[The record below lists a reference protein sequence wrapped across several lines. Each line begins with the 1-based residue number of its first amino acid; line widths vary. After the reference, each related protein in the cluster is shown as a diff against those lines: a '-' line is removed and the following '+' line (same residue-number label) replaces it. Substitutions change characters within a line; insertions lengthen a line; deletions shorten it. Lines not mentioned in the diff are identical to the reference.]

1 MPDESK
7 ETTNDEPDSIDR
19 FTLLPLCDGI
29 VPAMTN
35 EQSHSATVE
44 WIGISPGNRQ
54 PIEPRDEVTVAV
66 GTGVEGDYHSKKKP
80 GGDRQVT
87 LIQAEHFA
95 VIAANTGR
103 DSVCPE
109 LFRRNIVV
117 RGVDLPALIGRR
129 FRIGEA
135 LLEGTGPCT
144 PCSRMDENLGAG
156 GRLAM
161 SGLGGL
167 TAIVIEPGHIRRGDP
182 VMVVG

>member
-1 MPDESK
+1 
-7 ETTNDEPDSIDR
+7 
-19 FTLLPLCDGI
+19 
-29 VPAMTN
+29 MTN
-35 EQSHSATVE
+35 HQTVSAALVE

-54 PIEPRDEVTVAV
+54 PIEPRDEVAVAV
-66 GTGVEGDYHSKKKP
+66 GTGVDGDYHSKRKP
-80 GGDRQVT
+80 GGQRQVT
-87 LIQAEHFA
+87 LIQAENFA
-95 VIAANTGR
+95 VIAAKAGR
-103 DSVCPE
+103 ESVTPE

-117 RGVDLPALIGRR
+117 SGIELTPLIGQR

-167 TAIVIEPGHIRRGDP
+167 TAIVIEAGRIRRGDP
-182 VMVVG
+182 ITIAE

>member
-1 MPDESK
+1 M
-7 ETTNDEPDSIDR
+7 TTP
-19 FTLLPLCDGI
+19 
-29 VPAMTN
+29 
-35 EQSHSATVE
+35 HVE
-44 WIGISPGNRQ
+44 WIGISPGNRR

-66 GTGVEGDYHSKKKP
+66 GTGVDGDYHSKKKP
-80 GGDRQVT
+80 DGDRQVT

-103 DSVCPE
+103 DSVSPE

-117 RGVDLPALIGRR
+117 RGIELTTLIGRR

-144 PCSRMDENLGAG
+144 PCSRMDENLGQG

-161 SGLGGL
+161 KGLGGL
-167 TAIVIEPGHIRRGDP
+167 TAKVIEPGRIRVGDL
-182 VMVVG
+182 VVDTL

>member
-1 MPDESK
+1 M
-7 ETTNDEPDSIDR
+7 TTA
-19 FTLLPLCDGI
+19 L
-29 VPAMTN
+29 
-35 EQSHSATVE
+35 VE

-66 GTGVEGDYHSKKKP
+66 GTGVDGDCHSKKKS

-95 VIAANTGR
+95 VIAANTSR
-103 DSVCPE
+103 DFVGPE

-117 RGVDLPALIGRR
+117 RGIELTSLIGHR

-144 PCSRMDENLGAG
+144 PCSRMDENLGHG

-167 TAIVIEPGHIRRGDP
+167 TAKVVEPGRIRVGDS
-182 VMVVG
+182 VMADA

>member
-1 MPDESK
+1 
-7 ETTNDEPDSIDR
+7 
-19 FTLLPLCDGI
+19 
-29 VPAMTN
+29 MTN
-35 EQSHSATVE
+35 HPSVSAARVE

-54 PIEPRDEVTVAV
+54 PIKSRDEVAVAV
-66 GTGVEGDYHSKKKP
+66 GTGVDGDYHSKKKP
-80 GGDRQVT
+80 GGKRQVT

-95 VIAANTGR
+95 VIAANAGR
-103 DSVCPE
+103 DSVTPE

-117 RGVDLPALIGRR
+117 SGIELAPLIGRR

-144 PCSRMDENLGAG
+144 PWSRMDENLGEG

-167 TAIVIEPGHIRRGDP
+167 TTIVIEPGRIRRGDP
-182 VMVVG
+182 ITIAE

>member
-1 MPDESK
+1 M
-7 ETTNDEPDSIDR
+7 TND
-19 FTLLPLCDGI
+19 
-29 VPAMTN
+29 
-35 EQSHSATVE
+35 QSQAARVE

-54 PIEPRDEVTVAV
+54 PIEPRDEVIVAV

-80 GGDRQVT
+80 GGDRHVT

-103 DSVCPE
+103 DSVSPE

-117 RGVDLPALIGRR
+117 RGIELAPLIGRR
-129 FRIGEA
+129 FRLGEA

-167 TAIVIEPGHIRRGDP
+167 TAVVIEPGRIRRGDL
-182 VMVVG
+182 VTIAE

>member
-1 MPDESK
+1 
-7 ETTNDEPDSIDR
+7 
-19 FTLLPLCDGI
+19 
-29 VPAMTN
+29 MTN
-35 EQSHSATVE
+35 HQSVSAARVE

-66 GTGVEGDYHSKKKP
+66 GTGIDGDYHSKKKP
-80 GGDRQVT
+80 GGERQVT

-103 DSVCPE
+103 DSVSPE
-109 LFRRNIVV
+109 QVRRNIVV
-117 RGVDLPALIGRR
+117 SGIELTPLIGRR

-161 SGLGGL
+161 KGLGGL
-167 TAIVIEPGHIRRGDP
+167 TAMVIEPGRIRRGDP
-182 VMVVG
+182 VTTLG

>member
-1 MPDESK
+1 M
-7 ETTNDEPDSIDR
+7 TT
-19 FTLLPLCDGI
+19 
-29 VPAMTN
+29 A
-35 EQSHSATVE
+35 HVE

-54 PIEPRDEVTVAV
+54 PIEPRQEVTVAV
-66 GTGVEGDYHSKKKP
+66 GTGIDGDYHSKNRR
-80 GGDRQVT
+80 GGKRQVT

-103 DSVCPE
+103 DSVGPE

-117 RGVDLPALIGRR
+117 RGIELSVLIGRR

-161 SGLGGL
+161 KGMGGL
-167 TAIVIEPGHIRRGDP
+167 TTTVIEPGRIRRGDP
-182 VMVVG
+182 ITVVS

>member
-1 MPDESK
+1 MPSM
-7 ETTNDEPDSIDR
+7 TND
-19 FTLLPLCDGI
+19 
-29 VPAMTN
+29 
-35 EQSHSATVE
+35 QSTSARVE

-54 PIEPRDEVTVAV
+54 PIEPRDEVTVGV
-66 GTGVEGDYHSKKKP
+66 GTGVDGDYHSKKKP
-80 GGDRQVT
+80 GGQRQVT

-103 DSVCPE
+103 DSVSPQQV
-109 LFRRNIVV
+109 RRNIVV
-117 RGVDLPALIGRR
+117 RDIELTSLIGHR

-167 TAIVIEPGHIRRGDP
+167 TAIVIEPGRIRRGEP
-182 VMVVG
+182 VTAAE

>member
-1 MPDESK
+1 
-7 ETTNDEPDSIDR
+7 
-19 FTLLPLCDGI
+19 
-29 VPAMTN
+29 MTIP
-35 EQSHSATVE
+35 HVE

-66 GTGVEGDYHSKKKP
+66 GTGVDGDYHSKKRP
-80 GGDRQVT
+80 GGKRQVT

-95 VIAANTGR
+95 MIATNVGR
-103 DSVCPE
+103 DSVNPE

-117 RGVDLPALIGRR
+117 RGIELTSLIGRR

-161 SGLGGL
+161 KGLGGL
-167 TAIVIEPGHIRRGDP
+167 TAKVIEPGRIRVGDS
-182 VMVVG
+182 VATDL

>member
-1 MPDESK
+1 MTDDMP
-7 ETTNDEPDSIDR
+7 
-19 FTLLPLCDGI
+19 
-29 VPAMTN
+29 A
-35 EQSHSATVE
+35 SARVE
-44 WIGISPGNRQ
+44 WIGISPGHRQ
-54 PIEPRDEVTVAV
+54 PIEPRDEVTVSV
-66 GTGVEGDYHSKKKP
+66 GTGVEGDYHSKRKP
-80 GGDRQVT
+80 GGKRQVT

-95 VIAANTGR
+95 LIATKTGR
-103 DSVCPE
+103 ESVAPE

-117 RGVDLPALIGRR
+117 SGIELAPLIGRQ

-167 TAIVIEPGHIRRGDP
+167 TTIVIEPGRIRRGDLIA
-182 VMVVG
+182 MAE

>member
-1 MPDESK
+1 M
-7 ETTNDEPDSIDR
+7 TT
-19 FTLLPLCDGI
+19 
-29 VPAMTN
+29 A
-35 EQSHSATVE
+35 QVE

-54 PIEPRDEVTVAV
+54 PIELRDEVTVAV
-66 GTGVEGDYHSKKKP
+66 GTGVDGDYHSQRKP

-95 VIAANTGR
+95 VIATNAGR
-103 DSVCPE
+103 DTVSPE

-117 RGVDLPALIGRR
+117 RGIDLGSLIGRR

-161 SGLGGL
+161 KGLGGL
-167 TAIVIEPGHIRRGDP
+167 TAKVIEPGRIRLGDLVTP
-182 VMVVG
+182 DT

>member
-1 MPDESK
+1 
-7 ETTNDEPDSIDR
+7 
-19 FTLLPLCDGI
+19 
-29 VPAMTN
+29 MTN
-35 EQSHSATVE
+35 NQLSSAARVE

-66 GTGVEGDYHSKKKP
+66 GTGAVGDYHSKKKP
-80 GGDRQVT
+80 GGQRQVT

-103 DSVCPE
+103 DSVTPE
-109 LFRRNIVV
+109 HFRRNIVV
-117 RGVDLPALIGRR
+117 GGIELSPLIGRR

-161 SGLGGL
+161 KGLGGL
-167 TAIVIEPGHIRRGDP
+167 TAMVIEPGRIRRGDS
-182 VMVVG
+182 VTVVG